1 MLKVKPGSFAEQAGV
16 QAGDIIVQV
25 GAAPVFDQSD
35 LWVLEREHDPGE
47 ALEAAYVRGHE
58 LLRGR
63 GVLAAFGA

>member
-1 MLKVKPGSFAEQAGV
+1 M
-16 QAGDIIVQV
+16 
-25 GAAPVFDQSD
+25 FDQSD